1 MLNSRRI
8 FVDAIR
14 RYAANNGI
22 AIDIK
27 SDGWLIVMQRGDI
40 RRCAFGYDIGL
51 NSAVAHRIANDKA
64 AAAEVL
70 EMAGVACVPHTL
82 FLSPEMNEYVSNP
95 GSWEAMFGLLD
106 EYPQGLVLKPNEGT
120 TGESVFMVSSKPA
133 LELAVSRIFSSNL
146 SLAISPRVDIEDEV
160 RVVMLDGEAMVVYG
174 KNRPSITGDGK
185 HSLLELALAA
195 TPIEQRSTVLPGMI
209 ADLDKADLDTVL
221 PLGQRRVLNWRH
233 NLDAGA
239 QPTLLSQGNVRDA
252 CVAIAKRAAKAIDIR
267 FASIDVVRVDGGW
280 QVLEINSGVMMEAL
294 SRLHPDLV
302 YAAYD
307 AALDQLFRPAR

>member
-8 FVDAIR
+8 FVEAIK
-14 RYAANNGI
+14 RYGARNGI
-22 AIDIK
+22 AIEIK

-64 AAAEVL
+64 AAAEIL
-70 EMAGVACVPHTL
+70 EMAGVECVPHTL
-82 FLSPEMNEYVSNP
+82 FLSPAMNEYVSQP
-95 GSWEAMFGLLD
+95 GSWEAMLALLNRH
-106 EYPQGLVLKPNEGT
+106 PRGLVVKPNEGT
-120 TGESVFMVSSKPA
+120 TGESVFMVRDKPA
-133 LELAVSRIFSSNL
+133 LELAVSRIFSTSL

-160 RVVMLDGEAMVVYG
+160 RVVLLDGEQLVVYG
-174 KNRPSITGDGK
+174 KNRPSILGDGK

-195 TPIEQRSTVLPGMI
+195 TAVEQRSTVLPGLI
-209 ADLDKADLDTVL
+209 ADLDKADLDSVL
-221 PLGQRRVLNWRH
+221 PDGERRVLNWRH

-239 QPTLLSQGNVRDA
+239 QPVLLSHGEVRDA
-252 CVAIAKRAAKAIDIR
+252 CVDLARRAAKAIDIR
-267 FASIDVVRVDGGW
+267 FASVDVVKVGGGW

-294 SRLHPDLV
+294 GKLHPDLV

-307 AALDQLFRPAR
+307 MALDKVFGLVR